1 MAELRGDGGPLPAIP
16 DHLTIPQFLF
26 DSHHPSRPV
35 LKSPQPWLIEELT
48 GRELGSDEL
57 RARTFGLA
65 NSLKIRWNIGE
76 DDVGPSI
83 SPYLVCIFGP
93 NHIDYPVAIW
103 ASLRLGAIVSGANP
117 AYTADE
123 LLYQLTTTKA
133 RLLIAHPV
141 SLPVA
146 LEAARLAGLSQENV
160 VIFDAM
166 PGIPH
171 ANIQD
176 LIALGLEHTQQFV
189 ERRLKPGEGKRKL
202 AFLSFSSGTT
212 GRPKAVMIPH
222 HSVIANAVQMAHWT
236 QAKDESKPRE
246 FQRYKAGGRGLAVLP
261 FYHIYGLLIILHF
274 HLFIGHTLVV
284 AEKFSFE
291 RFLDDIQRY
300 GITNLCVV
308 PPMAVLLCKHPAV
321 KNYDLSSV
329 RMLMSAAA
337 PLSAELTNRLSE
349 LFPNAWIG
357 QAYDRRLGSLGSGG
371 VLLPG
376 CTARV
381 VKPDGSLAKLGE
393 TGELIVS
400 SPSIAL
406 GYLNNR
412 EATAETFK
420 DGWVVTGDEVY
431 FNERKEIFVV
441 DRIKE
446 LIKVRGFQVPPAELE
461 GHLLDHPDVG
471 DVCVVGMPDEYSGE
485 LPLAFVVPSSDA
497 QARMKAD
504 PAAAATIR
512 AAIMKV
518 RTVISTSVRCMAER
532 GREQHVADH
541 KTRYKHLAGVEFVE
555 AIPKNPSGKLLRR
568 VLRNRAKAL
577 HKRGELVLKTR
588 AKL

>member
-1 MAELRGDGGPLPAIP
+1 MTELHGDGGPLPHIP
-16 DHLTIPQFLF
+16 DDLTIPQFLL

-35 LKSPQPWLIEELT
+35 LKKPQPWLIEELT
-48 GRELGSDEL
+48 GREIGSDEL

-65 NSLKIRWNIGE
+65 NAFKMRWNIGE
-76 DDVGPSI
+76 DDV
-83 SPYLVCIFGP
+83 VCIFGP

-141 SLPVA
+141 SISVA
-146 LEAARLAGLSQENV
+146 LEAARLAGLPAEC
-160 VIFDAM
+160 VILFDAV
-166 PGIPH
+166 PGAPH
-171 ANIQD
+171 ANVQD
-176 LIALGLEHTQQFV
+176 LIAQGLEHTQQFA

-222 HSVIANAVQMAHWT
+222 HSVIANVIQMAHWT
-236 QAKDESKPRE
+236 QAKDESRPLE
-246 FQRYKAGGRGLAVLP
+246 LQRYKAGGRGLAVLP

-284 AEKFSFE
+284 VEKFNFE
-291 RFLDDIQRY
+291 RFLDNIQRY
-300 GITNLCVV
+300 RITNLCVV

-321 KNYDLSSV
+321 KKYDLSSV

-337 PLSAELTNRLSE
+337 PLSAELTNQLSE
-349 LFPNAWIG
+349 LLPNAWIG
-357 QAYDRRLGSLGSGG
+357 QAYGMTETCTVVTFPQTDRRLGSLGSGG

-381 VKPDGSLAKLGE
+381 VKPDGSLAGLGE

-406 GYLNNR
+406 GYFNNPQ
-412 EATAETFK
+412 ATAETFK
-420 DGWVVTGDEVY
+420 EGWVVTGDEVY

-471 DVCVVGMPDEYSGE
+471 DVCVVGVPDEYSGE
-485 LPLAFVVPSSDA
+485 LPLAFVVPSAEA

-504 PAAAATIR
+504 PSTAAAVR
-512 AAIMKV
+512 DAIMK
-518 RTVISTSVRCMAER
+518 
-532 GREQHVADH
+532 HVADH
-541 KTRYKHLAGVEFVE
+541 KTRYKHLAGVEFID

-568 VLRNRAKAL
+568 VLRDRAKTL
-577 HKRGELVLKTR
+577 RKNGELVLKTR